1 MTAHVVYSSIDSEF
15 PATLSNKVINNI
27 IRKLIKFDGLI
38 MTDDISMKALS
49 GDKGKISAAAIE
61 AGCNLVLHCNGD
73 MIEMNTIAKA
83 LEERSY
89 QIDLPD
95 YMTLKSDQHTKFS
108 IQESISKLQDI
119 VGKFSN

>member
-1 MTAHVVYSSIDSEF
+1 
-15 PATLSNKVINNI
+15 
-27 IRKLIKFDGLI
+27 
-38 MTDDISMKALS
+38 
-49 GDKGKISAAAIE
+49 
-61 AGCNLVLHCNGD
+61 VLHCNGD